1 MGFAP
6 RRLRAVCLTA
16 VTLSLL
22 PVTTMASSV
31 TGTIGAGS
39 LAFVTTP
46 GNVTFSVTLSGV
58 DQTVTTGLPIDVGDS
73 TGSGIGWNI
82 TATSTTFTTG
92 GGSPHT
98 LSTGATSVRT
108 APTTGCDIGAT
119 CLLAT
124 DGVSYPYSLP
134 AGTTAP
140 TATKMFTATAATG
153 LGDQTVTT
161 TFTISIPANTYAGS
175 YTSTWTFSLVAG
187 P

>member
-6 RRLRAVCLTA
+6 RRLRAVYLTV
-16 VTLSLL
+16 VTLALL
-22 PVTTMASSV
+22 PVTAMASSV
-31 TGTIGAGS
+31 TGTIGAGT
-39 LAFVTTP
+39 LAFVSVP

-58 DQTVTTGLPIDVGDS
+58 DQTVTTTLPLDVGDS
-73 TGSGIGWNI
+73 TGSGIGWNV

-98 LSTGATSVRT
+98 LPAAATAVKT

-140 TATKMFTATAATG
+140 TATKLFTAVAGTG
-153 LGDQTVTT
+153 LGNQTVTT

>member
-1 MGFAP
+1 MRFAP
-6 RRLRAVCLTA
+6 RLLRAVVLTA
-16 VTLSLL
+16 ITLGLA
-22 PVTTMASSV
+22 PTAATASSV
-31 TGTIGAGS
+31 TGTIAAGS

-46 GNVTFSVTLSGV
+46 GNVTFSVTLNGV
-58 DQTVTTGLPIDVGDS
+58 DQTTTTTLPIDVGDA

-98 LSTGATSVRT
+98 LSAAATSVKT
-108 APTTGCDIGAT
+108 APTAGCDIGAT

-140 TATKMFTATAATG
+140 TATKMFTGTAATG
-153 LGDQTVTT
+153 LGNQTVTT